1 MNSKNI
7 NNNGIKWGSF
17 RLRIPFIHIKF
28 LPSEFAQGLIISG
41 ATALAGAPVV
51 EALGLTFMQAVA
63 VCFIASFL
71 ITSSPL
77 IFGEPM
83 AAGWVTPALPLVIAF
98 FISKG
103 LFSGEYNDGLG
114 FKYMAAMCI
123 EFTVLILFL
132 GLTGLGKI
140 IIEKIPN
147 ALKSGIILGAAI
159 AAFYQ
164 IFFSEYD
171 RYIGGTPIASFT
183 ILIICTITT
192 FSEPFK
198 RLAESNKILKIIGSL
213 GLLPGFIL
221 AAIVGY
227 FSGEIIWEWEN
238 KSFIIPPVAE
248 VFNLT
253 SPFAI
258 GFPEWSY
265 FVEVFPLVIIGYLLL
280 FGDFVTGTEIIKE
293 GQKNR
298 PDEIIDID
306 INRSHNSVGVRNLL
320 GTIINPFFP
329 TQGALWTGVHVIVVQ
344 RWQEGKDA
352 MRSIYDGIG
361 SYYLMGIPLL
371 FFFGPFI
378 DLMKPLLLLA
388 LGVTLILTGIA
399 CSYVAMSLVKK
410 NSEIAISIITGFF
423 VAFGTYNEVAAPW
436 IGILVGLLLCFVLI
450 DNTNSEKDIV

>member
-1 MNSKNI
+1 MSNQNI
-7 NNNGIKWGSF
+7 NQNGLKWGPF
-17 RLRIPFIHIKF
+17 RLRIPFIHIKL
-28 LPSEFAQGLIISG
+28 LPSEFLQGLIISG

-51 EALGLTFMQAVA
+51 ESLGLTFMQAVA

-71 ITSSPL
+71 ITSSPI

-98 FISKG
+98 FYTKG
-103 LFSGEYNDGLG
+103 LYTGEYNDGTA

-123 EFTVLILFL
+123 EFTLLILFL
-132 GLTGLGKI
+132 GLTGLGKT

-147 ALKSGIILGAAI
+147 ALKSGIILGAAL

-164 IFFSEYD
+164 IFFSEYE

-198 RLAESNKILKIIGSL
+198 RLAEKNKLLKIIGSL

-221 AAIVGY
+221 AALVGY
-227 FSGEIIWEWEN
+227 FSGEIVWEFKN
-238 KSFIIPPVAE
+238 APLIVPPVGE

-258 GFPEWSY
+258 GFPELSY
-265 FVEVFPLVIIGYLLL
+265 FGEVFPLVLIGYLLL
-280 FGDFVTGTEIIKE
+280 FGDFITGSEIIKE

-298 PDEIIDID
+298 PDEPIQID
-306 INRSHNSVGVRNLL
+306 INRSHNSVGIRNLL

-344 RWQEGKDA
+344 RWQQGKNV

-378 DLMKPLLLLA
+378 DLMKPLLMLA

-423 VAFGTYNEVAAPW
+423 VAFGTFNDVAAPW
-436 IGILVGLLLCFVLI
+436 IGISLGLVLCILLI
-450 DNTNSEKDIV
+450 DNEKNESKIE

>member
-1 MNSKNI
+1 MNSENI
-7 NNNGIKWGSF
+7 NNNGIKWGPF
-17 RLRIPFIHIKF
+17 RLRIPFFHIKL

-227 FSGEIIWEWEN
+227 FSGEIMSS
-238 KSFIIPPVAE
+238 KLCS
-248 VFNLT
+248 
-253 SPFAI
+253 S
-258 GFPEWSY
+258 
-265 FVEVFPLVIIGYLLL
+265 L
-280 FGDFVTGTEIIKE
+280 F
-293 GQKNR
+293 
-298 PDEIIDID
+298 
-306 INRSHNSVGVRNLL
+306 
-320 GTIINPFFP
+320 
-329 TQGALWTGVHVIVVQ
+329 
-344 RWQEGKDA
+344 
-352 MRSIYDGIG
+352 
-361 SYYLMGIPLL
+361 
-371 FFFGPFI
+371 
-378 DLMKPLLLLA
+378 
-388 LGVTLILTGIA
+388 
-399 CSYVAMSLVKK
+399 
-410 NSEIAISIITGFF
+410 
-423 VAFGTYNEVAAPW
+423 
-436 IGILVGLLLCFVLI
+436 
-450 DNTNSEKDIV
+450 